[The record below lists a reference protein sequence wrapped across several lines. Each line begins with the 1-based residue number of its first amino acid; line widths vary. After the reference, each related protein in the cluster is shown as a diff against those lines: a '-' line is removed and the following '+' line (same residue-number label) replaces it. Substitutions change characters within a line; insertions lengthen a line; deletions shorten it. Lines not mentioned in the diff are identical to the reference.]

1 MGEPPRFKRKGKGEK
16 VKQER
21 GRKEGS
27 KEERKKGS
35 KEGSKEERKQGS
47 KEGSKEVRKKGSKEG
62 KRRILFEET
71 CAFSHFCQSV
81 FFRTMIS
88 FVFFFSQSFATMPRE
103 LCSKKSPFNPSLS
116 F

>member
-1 MGEPPRFKRKGKGEK
+1 MGE
-16 VKQER
+16 
-21 GRKEGS
+21 GR

-35 KEGSKEERKQGS
+35 KE
-47 KEGSKEVRKKGSKEG
+47 GSKEG

-88 FVFFFSQSFATMPRE
+88 FFFFLCFFRGHLSPSSAVSFSGCNLFSCFFFSQSFATMPRE

>member
-1 MGEPPRFKRKGKGEK
+1 MGE
-16 VKQER
+16 
-21 GRKEGS
+21 GR

-35 KEGSKEERKQGS
+35 KE
-47 KEGSKEVRKKGSKEG
+47 GSKEG

-88 FVFFFSQSFATMPRE
+88 FFFLLFFSDFFVAIFLLPLPFLFLVATCSLVFFFSQSFATMPRE

>member
-1 MGEPPRFKRKGKGEK
+1 MGE
-16 VKQER
+16 
-21 GRKEGS
+21 GR

-35 KEGSKEERKQGS
+35 KE
-47 KEGSKEVRKKGSKEG
+47 GSKEG

-88 FVFFFSQSFATMPRE
+88 FFFFFCSFSLIFSWPSFSFLCRFFFWLQLVLLFFFSQSFATMPRE